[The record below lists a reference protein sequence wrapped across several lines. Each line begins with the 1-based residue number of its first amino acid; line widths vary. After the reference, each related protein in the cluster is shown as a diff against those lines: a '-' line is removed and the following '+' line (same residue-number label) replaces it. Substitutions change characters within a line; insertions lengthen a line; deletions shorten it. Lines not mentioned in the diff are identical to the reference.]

1 MATDLTLSEMQARST
16 SRLATLWIVTLFV
29 SILPD
34 ILFKE
39 LTGSTPSW
47 LFWAKIVLLVVCTLL
62 SYSWQAIR
70 PIRLYFVVLLVLNL
84 ANWVTGLIQRLPQW
98 QVWFSSSSFT
108 SVLAETQILRFGV
121 ALVMIA
127 TMLIL
132 LRRRS
137 AFFLVKGQTDA
148 PAEPVRFL
156 FDKPISW
163 MRFGAILSVA
173 ISLGTLAF
181 LVIAGRPSLGS
192 LLGALPLLP
201 VVVLFALMNS
211 FSEEMSYRAAPL
223 STLQENV
230 GKGQALLATAAYFGI
245 WHYYGVP
252 YGVIGVVMA
261 GILGWLLGKS
271 MLETKGFFWA
281 WFIHFLQ
288 DVMIFSFMAIGSVV
302 AGGGK

>member
-1 MATDLTLSEMQARST
+1 MESDLPLAETRAKQTTL
-16 SRLATLWIVTLFV
+16 LAVLWTVTLFV

-34 ILFKE
+34 IFFRE
-39 LTGSTPSW
+39 LTGSAPSW
-47 LFWAKIVLLVVCTLL
+47 LFWAKIGLLGLCILL
-62 SYSWQAIR
+62 SFAWQAIR

-84 ANWVTGLIQRLPQW
+84 ANWVIGLIQQVPQW
-98 QVWFSSSSFT
+98 QAWFSSTSFMV
-108 SVLAETQILRFGV
+108 VLAETQILRFGV

-137 AFFLVKGQTDA
+137 AFFLVKGQLDA
-148 PAEPVRFL
+148 RAEPVRFL
-156 FDKPISW
+156 FDRPISW
-163 MRFGAILSVA
+163 RRFGLILSVA
-173 ISLGTLAF
+173 ISLGTLTF
-181 LVIAGRPSLGS
+181 LVIVGRPSLGS

-201 VVVLFALMNS
+201 AVLFFAAMNA

-223 STLQENV
+223 ATLQAKVN
-230 GKGQALLATAAYFGI
+230 KGQALLATAAYFGI

-271 MLETKGFFWA
+271 MLETRGFFWA

-288 DVMIFSFMAIGSVV
+288 DVMIFSFLAIGAVA

>member
-1 MATDLTLSEMQARST
+1 MHSDPHLPHTQARPAAL
-16 SRLATLWIVTLFV
+16 LATLWIVTLFI
-29 SILPD
+29 SILPE
-34 ILFKE
+34 ITFRE
-39 LTGSTPSW
+39 LTGGVPAW
-47 LFWAKIVLLVVCTLL
+47 LFGAKVALLALAIIL
-62 SYSWQAIR
+62 SFAWQAIR
-70 PIRLYFVVLLVLNL
+70 PIRQYFVVLLVLNL
-84 ANWVTGLIQRLPQW
+84 ANWTIGLIQQTPRW
-98 QVWFSSSSFT
+98 QTWFNGASFT
-108 SVLAETQILRFGV
+108 SLLAETQILRFGV

-127 TMLIL
+127 AMWIIK
-132 LRRRS
+132 RRRS
-137 AFFLVKGQTDA
+137 AFFLVKGQLDA

-156 FDKPISW
+156 FDQPMPW
-163 MRFGAILSVA
+163 TRFGVILCLA

-181 LVIAGRPSLGS
+181 LVIAGRPSLGT
-192 LLGALPLLP
+192 LLAVTPLLP
-201 VVVLFALMNS
+201 FVLLFAGMNA

-223 STLQENV
+223 ATLHDKV
-230 GKGQALLATAAYFGI
+230 GKGQALLVTAAYFGI

-302 AGGGK
+302 AGGG

>member
-1 MATDLTLSEMQARST
+1 MLIV
-16 SRLATLWIVTLFV
+16 LWVVTLFV

-34 ILFKE
+34 IFFRE

-47 LFWAKIVLLVVCTLL
+47 LFWVKVALLGLSILLSFTWQAIKPIRFYFIVLLT
-62 SYSWQAIR
+62 
-70 PIRLYFVVLLVLNL
+70 LNL
-84 ANWVTGLIQRLPQW
+84 ANWVIGLIQQTPQW
-98 QVWFSSSSFT
+98 QVWFSGDSFI
-108 SVLAETQILRFGV
+108 SLLAETQVLRFGV

-132 LRRRS
+132 MRGRS
-137 AFFLVKGQTDA
+137 AFFLVKGQLDA

-163 MRFGAILSVA
+163 TRFGAILSVA

-192 LLGALPLLP
+192 FLGALPLLP
-201 VVVLFALMNS
+201 FVLLFAAMNA

-223 STLQENV
+223 ATLQDKV
-230 GKGQALLATAAYFGI
+230 SKGQALLVTAAYFGI

-252 YGVIGVVMA
+252 YGVVGVVMA

-302 AGGGK
+302 AGGK